1 MLTKRIVSLVK
12 GIPLALK
19 VQVPAHLVRREQ
31 WQTKRRLNVV
41 ISIPYKISLITY
53 FTLLID

>member
-19 VQVPAHLVRREQ
+19 VQVPAPLVRREQ
-31 WQTKRRLNVV
+31 WLTNRRLNVV
-41 ISIPYKISLITY
+41 ISIPCKISLTY
-53 FTLLID
+53 LTLLID